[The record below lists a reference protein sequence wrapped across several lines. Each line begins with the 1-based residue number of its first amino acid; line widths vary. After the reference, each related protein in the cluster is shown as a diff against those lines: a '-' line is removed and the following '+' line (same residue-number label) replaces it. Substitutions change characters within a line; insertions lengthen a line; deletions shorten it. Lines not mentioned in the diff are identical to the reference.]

1 MKIKILALGLVCLFL
16 VYCGTVTTGPKK
28 KFVTDVSTGEVI
40 VPVQYVGGLEALQ
53 KKRKGKIYVTDF
65 YTKFVSK
72 TGITHLEMPT
82 NSIQAVYIVD
92 EVKLQLWGL
101 FPPLFIKGKSELI
114 AIEFRDEENNLIIN
128 PIFKIKVGT
137 GRTLKIII
145 QLKAGLVK

>member
-16 VYCGTVTTGPKK
+16 VYCDTITTGPKK
-28 KFVTDVSTGEVI
+28 MFVTDVSTGEVI
-40 VPVQYVGGLEALQ
+40 VPVEYVGGLEALQ
-53 KKRKGKIYVTDF
+53 KKKKGKLYVTNS

-82 NSIQAVYIVD
+82 NSIQGVYIGD
-92 EVKLQLWGL
+92 EVKLRFWLLSGFWAS
-101 FPPLFIKGKSELI
+101 FVKSELI
-114 AIEFRDEENNLIIN
+114 RIEFRDEEKNLIIN
-128 PIFKIKVGT
+128 PIFQIKVGT

>member
-28 KFVTDVSTGEVI
+28 MFVTDVSTGEVI
-40 VPVQYVGGLEALQ
+40 VPVEYVGGLEALQ
-53 KKRKGKIYVTDF
+53 KKKKGKLYVTNS

-82 NSIQAVYIVD
+82 NSIQGVYIRD
-92 EVKLQLWGL
+92 EVKLRFWLLSG
-101 FPPLFIKGKSELI
+101 FASFVKSELI
-114 AIEFRDEENNLIIN
+114 AIEFRDEEKNLIIN
-128 PIFKIKVGT
+128 PIFQIKVGT